1 MSCGC
6 NVKRI
11 PGRTDAIDERRT
23 SNRLP
28 LIRNVRY
35 KVLGEK
41 SQGLVGSGKTRNMS
55 GNGVL
60 FTTKSALPAGAS
72 IELVVSWPARLNGLP
87 MELVLLGRLV
97 RTEET
102 QAAIS
107 ILRYYFRTR

>member
-1 MSCGC
+1 MS
-6 NVKRI
+6 KTI
-11 PGRTDAIDERRT
+11 PGRTDARDERRA
-23 SNRLP
+23 SDRLP
-28 LIRNVRY
+28 LIRHVRY
-35 KVLGEK
+35 KVLGEER
-41 SQGLVGSGKTRNMS
+41 SELIGSGKTRNMS

-60 FTTKSALPAGAS
+60 FTTKSALPAGEP

-107 ILRYYFRTR
+107 IMRYYFKTR

>member
-1 MSCGC
+1 MSM
-6 NVKRI
+6 RF
-11 PGRTDAIDERRT
+11 PGPTDATDERRA
-23 SNRLP
+23 SDRLP

-35 KVLGEK
+35 KVLGEE
-41 SQGLVGSGKTRNMS
+41 SPGLVGSGKTRNMS

-60 FTTKSALPAGAS
+60 FTTKSALPAGAFL
-72 IELVVSWPARLNGLP
+72 ELVVSWPPRVNGLP

>member
-1 MSCGC
+1 MA
-6 NVKRI
+6 NRI
-11 PGRTDAIDERRT
+11 SGRADASDERRA
-23 SNRLP
+23 SDRLP
-28 LIRNVRY
+28 VIRNVRY

-41 SQGLVGSGKTRNMS
+41 SPALVGSGETLNMS

-72 IELVVSWPARLNGLP
+72 LELVVSWPPRLNGVPL
-87 MELVLLGRLV
+87 ELVLLGRLV

-107 ILRYYFRTR
+107 ILRYDFRTR